1 MLKGIGASPGIV
13 IGKVFLLDSEDIAI
27 PRRRIKE
34 EEVSKE
40 IARFEEAMAQARFEV
55 LGIQKRIS
63 QEIGMEHSNIF
74 NAHLLILEDRI
85 LIEEIIDKLKKQKL
99 NVEYIFNE
107 IFKKY
112 IQIFSEI
119 DDEYLRERVSDVED
133 VGKRVMRK
141 LLDRKRQTLANLK
154 EEVIVVD
161 HDLSPSDTALMHKE
175 KVIGFITD
183 IGGKT
188 SHTAIMARA
197 LEIPAVVGLGTV
209 SRQVKSGDTIIIDG
223 DQGNVIIN
231 PDPATIQKYQEKKR
245 NFERSLEE
253 LDKLKELFAETLD
266 KHKIELVANIELP
279 MEVPSVIAHGARGI
293 GLYRTEFF
301 YMNRQDL
308 PDEEEQYQSYRQVAQ
323 AIAPYSAIIRTL
335 DLGGDKFLSQLHVP
349 REINPFLGWRAI
361 RFCLA
366 RPDIFKT
373 QLRAILRASAY
384 GKLKIMYPM
393 ISGSEELK
401 AANNI
406 LKEVKKGLKKT
417 KTPFDEKM
425 EVGAMIETPSAALI
439 CDILAKE
446 ADFFSIGT
454 NDLIQYCL
462 AVDRA
467 NEKIAYL
474 YEPAHPAIL
483 RIIKHIIDT
492 GHKSGIWVGLCGE
505 MGSDPVLA
513 VLLLG
518 LGLDEI
524 STSSIVLPKIKKMIR
539 SIRLK
544 EAKSIASHALNL
556 SSAKEVKKFATER
569 IRKVTRL

>member
-1 MLKGIGASPGIV
+1 MLKGIGVSPGIV
-13 IGKVFLLDSEDIAI
+13 IGRAFLLDSEDIAI
-27 PRRRIKE
+27 PRRRLKE
-34 EEVSKE
+34 EEVPKE
-40 IARFEEAMAQARFEV
+40 IAKFEEAMTQARSEV

-63 QEIGMEHSNIF
+63 QEIGIEHSDIF
-74 NAHLLILEDRI
+74 NAHLLILEDRT
-85 LIEEIIDKLKKQKL
+85 LIEEIINKLRKEKI

-107 IFKKY
+107 VFKKY
-112 IQIFSEI
+112 IQIFSKI
-119 DDEYLRERVSDVED
+119 DDEYFRERVSDVED

-141 LLDRKRQTLANLK
+141 LLDRKRQTLANLE

-197 LEIPAVVGLGTV
+197 LEIPAVLGLGTV

-223 DQGNVIIN
+223 NQGDVIID
-231 PDPATIQKYQEKKR
+231 PDPATIQKYQEKKGR
-245 NFERSLEE
+245 FERSLEE
-253 LDKLKELFAETLD
+253 LDKLKDLFAETLD
-266 KHKIELVANIELP
+266 KHRIELVANIELP
-279 MEVPSVIAHGARGI
+279 VEVPSVIAHGARGI

-308 PDEEEQYQSYRQVAQ
+308 PSEEEHYQSYRQVAQ
-323 AIAPYSAIIRTL
+323 AIAPHSAIIRTL

-393 ISGSEELK
+393 ISGLEELR
-401 AANNI
+401 AANKI
-406 LKEVKKGLKKT
+406 LEEIKNGLKKA
-417 KTPFDEKM
+417 KIPFDEKM

-474 YEPAHPAIL
+474 YEPTHPAIL

-492 GHKSGIWVGLCGE
+492 GHKAGIWVGLCGE
-505 MGSDPVLA
+505 MGSDPILA

-524 STSSIVLPKIKKMIR
+524 STSSIFLPKIKKIIR

-556 SSAKEVKKFATER
+556 LSAKEVKKFITER
-569 IRKVTRL
+569 VKRAIKI